1 MQEENWMESYY
12 DLINKEEKTKKQ
24 QAKLPGGKGAKN
36 KIMQPDESKIFMP
49 LSGSIDI
56 SDLKV
61 ITIDNFREF

>member
-1 MQEENWMESYY
+1 MLEENWMETYY

-36 KIMQPDESKIFMP
+36 KNTQPDVFMP

-56 SDLKV
+56 SDLKAM
-61 ITIDNFREF
+61 TIENFREF